1 MLDMINSHQMKPLIL
16 LLLFVLPITV
26 VSSGADEI
34 SLSSVYHNS
43 PNIITEPTTI
53 TIETPSNDI
62 RNSMP
67 VVREPKG
74 KWITVIATAYSPK
87 DTIDSHHKNC
97 QDDFTANMNKLST
110 HPYGIAIP
118 MAKNPEG
125 RSCVPV
131 IASYGQLIY
140 IPIGYGYLDKSR
152 RTNRVFEAD
161 DTGGT
166 INTKTRETGTPHID
180 LRFQDESSAKK
191 FGKKEIL
198 IFVFDIPEIDR
209 SNNL

>member
-1 MLDMINSHQMKPLIL
+1 MKPLIL
-16 LLLFVLPITV
+16 LLLIVLPITV

-43 PNIITEPTTI
+43 PNIITEPTTN

-62 RNSMP
+62 RNSIP
-67 VVREPKG
+67 VVKQPKG
-74 KWITVIATAYSPK
+74 RWITVIATAYSPK
-87 DTIDSHHKNC
+87 DAIDSHNKNC
-97 QDDFTANMNKLST
+97 QDDFTASMNRLST

-118 MAKNPEG
+118 MAKNSED
-125 RSCVPV
+125 RSCVPI
-131 IASYGQLIY
+131 IASYGQSIY

-161 DTGGT
+161 DTGGK
-166 INTKTRETGTPHID
+166 INTRTRVTGIPHID
-180 LRFQDESSAKK
+180 LRFEDESSAKK

-198 IFVFDIPEIDR
+198 IFVYDIPEIDR
-209 SNNL
+209 SNSL